1 MPVPIAYITVMENII
16 NVIIVSTAY
25 LLGDYLTSIFN
36 IGTSEIGGLWSVIS
50 GMVVIEGRKADT
62 FKLAKLR
69 ITGSCIGALVSVTY
83 LYFFPFSVP
92 GFAL

>member
-16 NVIIVSTAY
+16 IVSMAY
-25 LLGDYLTSIFN
+25 LLGYYLTSIFN

-83 LYFFPFSVP
+83 LYFFPFRFRDLP
-92 GFAL
+92 CE